1 VVGNWVA
8 VGVDRPDAPF
18 ARHADAYGS
27 KVSISVQE
35 PAVSHACN
43 SRFDC
48 PNLRGGLYMVGNTYA
63 CSSGFKLGQARAVT
77 REQAPGGM

>member
-1 VVGNWVA
+1 
-8 VGVDRPDAPF
+8 
-18 ARHADAYGS
+18 
-27 KVSISVQE
+27 VQE